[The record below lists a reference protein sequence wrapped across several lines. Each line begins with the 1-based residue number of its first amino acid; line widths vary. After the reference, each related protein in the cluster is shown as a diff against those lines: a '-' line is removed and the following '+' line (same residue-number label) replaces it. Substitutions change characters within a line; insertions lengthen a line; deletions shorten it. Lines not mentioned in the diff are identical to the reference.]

1 MIILS
6 AVWNFV
12 EHRNP
17 IFMSFFFFFCFVWI
31 HNVHRMK
38 TIAESGNVF
47 LLLNTN
53 LELSTERLMFWES
66 GCKIHTYCYIF
77 PNLFPSFLSLYL
89 PPTLNFI
96 VTFSFVSY
104 ILTLIFLISFCIN
117 LISFSSFS
125 PYFPPTKL
133 STLSLSLSLSLS
145 LCGFLF
151 FLIPLIKVYGSFFFL
166 I

>member
-17 IFMSFFFFFCFVWI
+17 IFMSFCVCVCVCVWI

-38 TIAESGNVF
+38 TIVESGNVF

-89 PPTLNFI
+89 PTTLNFI
-96 VTFSFVSY
+96 VTFSFCFLYFDSY
-104 ILTLIFLISFCIN
+104 FPHFILYKFDIIFLIQSMF
-117 LISFSSFS
+117 
-125 PYFPPTKL
+125 FPPQNYE
-133 STLSLSLSLSLS
+133 LSLSLSLSLS
-145 LCGFLF
+145 LWIFVLSYTF
-151 FLIPLIKVYGSFFFL
+151 N
-166 I
+166 